1 MKPDESLEQA
11 ARQQGYAVVCG
22 CDEAGAGPLMG
33 PVCAGAVILPPGCD
47 IPGLDDS
54 KKLTEKKR
62 EALYGVITGRAI
74 AWAVASVSA
83 AQIDATDILSAR
95 IKAME
100 LAIEALSLSPD
111 YALIDGNRDHGRCA
125 SIDLP
130 HETVVGGDGRSV
142 SIAAASILAKVT
154 RDRYVTQV
162 LDREYPQYLFAQ
174 HKGYGTAQHIEAL
187 KKYGPCPIHRRS
199 FEPVR
204 SIAYDFDV

>member
-1 MKPDESLEQA
+1 MRPDDSLEQA
-11 ARQQGYAVVCG
+11 ARKQGYALVCG

-33 PVCAGAVILPPGCD
+33 PVCAGAVILSEGCD

-62 EALYGVITGRAI
+62 EALYGVITERAI

-130 HETVVGGDGRSV
+130 HETVVGGDGRSI

-154 RDRYVTQV
+154 RDRYVTEV
-162 LDREYPQYLFAQ
+162 LDKEYPQYHFAQ
-174 HKGYGTAQHIEAL
+174 HKG
-187 KKYGPCPIHRRS
+187 
-199 FEPVR
+199 
-204 SIAYDFDV
+204 

>member
-1 MKPDESLEQA
+1 MRPDDSLEQA
-11 ARQQGYAVVCG
+11 ARKRGYALVCG

-33 PVCAGAVILPPGCD
+33 PVCAGAVILPEGCD

-62 EALYGVITGRAI
+62 EALYGVITERAI

-130 HETVVGGDGRSV
+130 HETE
-142 SIAAASILAKVT
+142 
-154 RDRYVTQV
+154 V
-162 LDREYPQYLFAQ
+162 LDKEYPQYHFAQ
-174 HKGYGTAQHIEAL
+174 HKGYGTKLHYAMLDQ
-187 KKYGPCPIHRRS
+187 YGPCPEHRQSFLVKWKERRS
-199 FEPVR
+199 
-204 SIAYDFDV
+204 

>member
-11 ARQQGYAVVCG
+11 ARQRGYAVVCG

-33 PVCAGAVILPPGCD
+33 PVCAGAVILPPGCN

-62 EALYGVITGRAI
+62 EALYGVITERAI

-83 AQIDATDILSAR
+83 AEIDATDILSAR
-95 IKAME
+95 IRAMA
-100 LAIEALSLSPD
+100 LAIEALTLRPD
-111 YALIDGNRDHGRCA
+111 YVLIDGNRDHGRCA

-174 HKGYGTAQHIEAL
+174 HKGYGTKLHYEKIREFGISPVHRKTFL
-187 KKYGPCPIHRRS
+187 KKLPEGW
-199 FEPVR
+199 
-204 SIAYDFDV
+204 

>member
-1 MKPDESLEQA
+1 
-11 ARQQGYAVVCG
+11 
-22 CDEAGAGPLMG
+22 MG
-33 PVCAGAVILPPGCD
+33 PVCAGAVILPPGCN

-62 EALYGVITGRAI
+62 EALYGVITERAI

-83 AQIDATDILSAR
+83 AEIDATDILSAR
-95 IKAME
+95 IRAME
-100 LAIEALSLSPD
+100 LAIEALTLRPD
-111 YALIDGNRDHGRCA
+111 YVLIDGNRDHGRCA

-174 HKGYGTAQHIEAL
+174 HKGYGTKRHYEAL
-187 KKYGPCPIHRRS
+187 REFGPSPIHRKT
-199 FEPVR
+199 FLKKFYENP
-204 SIAYDFDV
+204 